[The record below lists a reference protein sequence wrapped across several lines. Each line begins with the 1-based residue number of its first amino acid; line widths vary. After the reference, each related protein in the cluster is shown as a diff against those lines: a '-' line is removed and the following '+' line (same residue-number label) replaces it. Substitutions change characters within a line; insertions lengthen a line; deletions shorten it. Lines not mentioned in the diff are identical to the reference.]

1 VPETQLTATQLMRA
15 YYAALDAPDLDRLDG
30 LFHAEID
37 WRFPGQTLTSGA
49 ALKRSMERTIATG
62 LRMNHRIGHMLEQ
75 GDTAICELV
84 ATNSVGGND
93 YIVHGAVVCE
103 AENGRIRRLAAYPE
117 ANEMAAF
124 VAALGALRQRPRA

>member
-1 VPETQLTATQLMRA
+1 VPETQPTAAQLMRA

-30 LFHAEID
+30 LFHDEID

-75 GDTAICELV
+75 GDTDGFFAWKRIAKAIDDL
-84 ATNSVGGND
+84 S
-93 YIVHGAVVCE
+93 
-103 AENGRIRRLAAYPE
+103 
-117 ANEMAAF
+117 
-124 VAALGALRQRPRA
+124 RPKPTVDESFQ